1 VKGEK
6 VMQKKKEKLKLY
18 ITNNLDKL
26 YRLAFSYAKNEH
38 DAEDIVNESVKRALD
53 AIYQLEKEEF
63 LGTWMYR
70 IVINTASSY
79 MKMKSKLIY
88 IDEIIE
94 NTLVKEDTYQ
104 DTDLYNMVM
113 KLDSQYRIVIVLR
126 FYEDMA
132 IDKMAEVLN
141 ENVSTV
147 KTRLYKALKL
157 LKIEMNEEALIDERK
172 YFQGS

>member
-1 VKGEK
+1 
-6 VMQKKKEKLKLY
+6 MQNKKEKLKLY

-53 AIYQLEKEEF
+53 AIYQLEKEKF

-88 IDEIIE
+88 IDEVIE
-94 NTLVKEDTYQ
+94 NTLVKEDKYQ

-113 KLDSQYRIVIVLR
+113 KLDSKYRIVIVLR

-132 IDKMAEVLN
+132 IDKIAEVLN

>member
-1 VKGEK
+1 
-6 VMQKKKEKLKLY
+6 MQNKKEKLKLY

-94 NTLVKEDTYQ
+94 NTLVKEDKYQ

-113 KLDSQYRIVIVLR
+113 KLDSKYRIVIVLR

-132 IDKMAEVLN
+132 IDKIAEVLN

-172 YFQGS
+172 YF

>member
-1 VKGEK
+1 
-6 VMQKKKEKLKLY
+6 MQNKKEKLKLY

-88 IDEIIE
+88 IDEVIE
-94 NTLVKEDTYQ
+94 NTLVKEDKYQ

-113 KLDSQYRIVIVLR
+113 KLDSKYRIVIVLR

-132 IDKMAEVLN
+132 IDKIAEILN
-141 ENVSTV
+141 ENISTV

>member
-1 VKGEK
+1 
-6 VMQKKKEKLKLY
+6 MQNKKEKLKLY

-79 MKMKSKLIY
+79 MKVKSKLIY

-94 NTLVKEDTYQ
+94 NTLVKEDKYQ

-113 KLDSQYRIVIVLR
+113 KLDSKYRIVIVLR

-132 IDKMAEVLN
+132 IDKIAEVLN

>member
-1 VKGEK
+1 
-6 VMQKKKEKLKLY
+6 MQNKKEKLKLY

-94 NTLVKEDTYQ
+94 HTLVKEDKYQ

-113 KLDSQYRIVIVLR
+113 KLDSKYRIVIVLR

-132 IDKMAEVLN
+132 IDKIAEVLN

>member
-1 VKGEK
+1 
-6 VMQKKKEKLKLY
+6 MQNKKEKLKLY

-94 NTLVKEDTYQ
+94 NTLVKEDKYQ

-113 KLDSQYRIVIVLR
+113 KLDSKYRIVIVLR

-132 IDKMAEVLN
+132 IDKIAEVLN

>member
-1 VKGEK
+1 
-6 VMQKKKEKLKLY
+6 
-18 ITNNLDKL
+18 
-26 YRLAFSYAKNEH
+26 
-38 DAEDIVNESVKRALD
+38 
-53 AIYQLEKEEF
+53 
-63 LGTWMYR
+63 
-70 IVINTASSY
+70 
-79 MKMKSKLIY
+79 MKSKLIY

-94 NTLVKEDTYQ
+94 NTLVKEDKYQ

-113 KLDSQYRIVIVLR
+113 KLDSKYRIVIVLR

-132 IDKMAEVLN
+132 IDKIAEVLN

>member
-1 VKGEK
+1 
-6 VMQKKKEKLKLY
+6 MQNKKEKLKLY

-94 NTLVKEDTYQ
+94 NTLVNEDKYQ

-113 KLDSQYRIVIVLR
+113 KLYSKYRIVIVLR

-132 IDKMAEVLN
+132 IDKIAEVLN

>member
-1 VKGEK
+1 
-6 VMQKKKEKLKLY
+6 MQNKKEKLKLY

-88 IDEIIE
+88 IDEVIE
-94 NTLVKEDTYQ
+94 NTLVKEDKYQ

-113 KLDSQYRIVIVLR
+113 KLDSKYRIVIVLR

-132 IDKMAEVLN
+132 IDKIAEVLN

>member
-1 VKGEK
+1 
-6 VMQKKKEKLKLY
+6 MQNKKEKLKLY

-88 IDEIIE
+88 IDEVIE
-94 NTLVKEDTYQ
+94 NTLVKEDKYQ

-113 KLDSQYRIVIVLR
+113 KLDSKYRIVIVLR

-132 IDKMAEVLN
+132 IDKIAEVLN
-141 ENVSTV
+141 ENISTV